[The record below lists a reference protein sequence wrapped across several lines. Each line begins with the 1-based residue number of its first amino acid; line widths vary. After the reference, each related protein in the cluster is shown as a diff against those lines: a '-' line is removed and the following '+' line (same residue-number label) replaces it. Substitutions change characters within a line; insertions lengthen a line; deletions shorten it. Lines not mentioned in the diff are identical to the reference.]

1 MDELNYIGELFRNK
15 LKDHKI
21 EPSDKVWANIQ
32 KNIGTS
38 PVASPKSSLAKYF
51 ISGAAIVSVII
62 ATVAVLYY
70 LNSDNNSLNINNQAK
85 DAQTEKGST
94 TQPSLAKND
103 QAQTFTQPTV
113 SLNSKQPEKSAA
125 TTPMISSLPKI
136 VNVAETIS
144 SPFIA
149 NATTPISHIERTQ
162 QTSVVTT
169 KENIVELD
177 NSTLVETF
185 DNPKTNIALEVSND
199 TTVCVGS
206 MFTLKAKGGTA
217 IMWSNGSLFE
227 ESIFTAPNEEGI
239 YSYRAM
245 VQTPNGDTTITIK
258 VTAKECHIYEQPNA
272 FTPNGDGKNDKFE
285 TKVPDNCTDYSLM
298 IFNRSGMKIFES
310 KDKDLGWDGKYNNEE
325 QKEGAYFY
333 ILQYREKS
341 GVLKTVRGSVVIV
354 LR

>member
-15 LKDHKI
+15 LKDHTI

-32 KNIGTS
+32 KNIGSSPVTS
-38 PVASPKSSLAKYF
+38 PKPSLAKYF
-51 ISGAAIVSVII
+51 ISGAAIVSVIV
-62 ATVAVLYY
+62 ATVAVVYFM
-70 LNSDNNSLNINNQAK
+70 SPNNKSVNINETK
-85 DAQTEKGST
+85 DTQIKEIPN

-103 QAQTFTQPTV
+103 QTQASTQPTV
-113 SLNSKQPEKSAA
+113 SVNNYQPEKPASTIPA
-125 TTPMISSLPKI
+125 ISSQPKT

-144 SPFIA
+144 SPFIT
-149 NATTPISHIERTQ
+149 NVTTPISYVEKTQ
-162 QTSVVTT
+162 QTKVATT
-169 KENIVELD
+169 KENPVEPD
-177 NSTLVETF
+177 NTTIFETI
-185 DNPKTNIALEVSND
+185 DNPKTNINLDITND

-227 ESIFTAPNEEGI
+227 EAVFTAPNEEGV
-239 YSYRAM
+239 YTYRAM
-245 VQTPNGDTTITIK
+245 VQTTNGDTNVSIR
-258 VTAKECHIYEQPNA
+258 VTVKECRIYEQPNA
-272 FTPNGDGKNDKFE
+272 FTPNGDGKNDKFK

-298 IFNRSGMKIFES
+298 IFNRSGMKVFES
-310 KDKDLGWDGKYNNEE
+310 KDKDLGWDGKFNNEE